1 MEKKKTGQSCL
12 TACYSV
18 SKFIFIYSITRR
30 PLMSMIVTSY
40 FGGSG
45 FESFTGKKA
54 IFRAFMG
61 LIPAAKWWVRGKQIT
76 S

>member
-1 MEKKKTGQSCL
+1 
-12 TACYSV
+12 
-18 SKFIFIYSITRR
+18 
-30 PLMSMIVTSY
+30 MSMIVTSY